1 MSARQPS
8 LRDAETSIR
17 ATPAL
22 KRRANFVALLAV
34 ERAAYV
40 SPGTS
45 VPGLPQAKSR
55 VAERR
60 LKAHVRSSAVAP
72 RRGNL
77 NPSNP
82 GAEAPG

>member
-1 MSARQPS
+1 
-8 LRDAETSIR
+8 
-17 ATPAL
+17 
-22 KRRANFVALLAV
+22 
-34 ERAAYV
+34 
-40 SPGTS
+40 